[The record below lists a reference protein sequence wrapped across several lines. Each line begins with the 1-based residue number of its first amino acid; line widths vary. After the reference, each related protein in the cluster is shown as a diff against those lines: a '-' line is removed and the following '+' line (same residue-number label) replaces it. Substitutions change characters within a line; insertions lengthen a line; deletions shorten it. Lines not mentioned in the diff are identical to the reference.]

1 MAVTDMMHRFS
12 RSRGESQE
20 PERNEAPVPSTRSLS
35 LLFPPRES
43 YDRANNTKISS
54 NTPNEPLYD
63 QDTTITFP
71 LSPDEEPRIIIA
83 QDDTGVSIDRLLFDS
98 QWTRKTSRVKTDDSN
113 GESKNFS
120 SRPSSSVGP
129 QSPTSSGFL
138 RSQQS
143 RGHRSTISVVPE
155 RNGSPPTRPSMPRLD
170 STFVPSTQF
179 RRTPTTASL
188 ADSRKDINSPV
199 ENTAEEMDSW
209 LDCMFGKAPMR
220 YKGPVT
226 KLHHVQRQPPD
237 EPQDLRPKSSPRSG
251 FGSYQAKDSS
261 PLRPSSTVS
270 IKRRKDA
277 LLLCT
282 TFAVNMHDEDL
293 PEQLQQAASSHGS
306 HQSCPRKKRFSTPMF
321 GVAILLPLK
330 NGNASSDKKRSQG
343 HLSDQT
349 DPVQA
354 ILDDWHIFA
363 RALDALRTTTLV
375 HIQQRLKIKAEALA
389 RSKTAVSRTVPRL
402 VKLEPSAFE
411 HTSQILEMS
420 SSVID
425 RIVRSYQVL
434 QAGPQRDWSI
444 WRDELRDYT
453 RVSQDADSKRGFF
466 NLHKINFMQAAL
478 TAALGVDL
486 GWLNIFAPPQHQ
498 ARLREE
504 RQKSRT
510 TFDQAQNR
518 TVIVSMDQNKARNL
532 IFIFAKLF
540 PCPASEAQF
549 ESLRRSSSSSL
560 NSAKKCVSALTQGL
574 KSVEYASDESQT
586 KPHTVEYTSKYNVKD
601 APRTPTI
608 FEPMLHASPGSSPT
622 KTLAINNL
630 ASSTRKSSIV
640 NTSGKIDISG
650 KATMAVPISAPTSG
664 RNTPSGSPETRPG
677 SSLNAQGD
685 LMRHLQRASSS
696 TTSNGSTD
704 YTSLWN
710 SLRSSTR
717 SLKPRRESSLTERSD
732 SFTSSGQREQP
743 PGILKTSKSFAA
755 RQSSN
760 KLVRMVEEVH
770 GIEEADE
777 KNGQPNL
784 RRKKGP
790 PRISP
795 ITMAHKTSALQFDP
809 PTSDYAGIAYTYN
822 QDEGIVDVDFPGCT
836 PIASVVRNPSP
847 KVPRFKVPSNR
858 GQFPLQK
865 FSTVEASPVTETH
878 NCQGLARYDRIAGYL
893 GKFHPDFAL
902 QATRPYA
909 ELVDEVKC
917 AMRAEPSPMVEP
929 SENLRVF
936 SQETWID
943 VCSTVFMDAEA
954 LTVRKLI
961 LRRRVRYKL
970 IVPDDSPN
978 FPRQHAAVN
987 GRKQSTCSSNGSG
1000 SDQDSQIKVIKSD
1013 DMDSIKRTYKRND
1026 NGQKTG
1032 FRDQR
1037 ILKTDLPNAGSA
1049 EGVLNNHVAGRHSID
1064 ALGNVLSEK
1073 GDNVETHSSSAQS
1086 SHTNGSRVDS
1096 PMMIKDQ
1103 SALLDHRPSATVVV
1117 GEDLSEFIEH
1127 RKTNSFPA
1135 KEAAAVV
1142 TATKRVPIHNKEG
1155 KISGWKEVCTNKPD
1169 EPGLN
1174 DLPTGFVEK
1183 RRDKAAAI
1191 VECQTLAEKFDEET
1205 ISKPDSA
1212 IVGLLQQMLA
1222 TSETRSR
1229 ADSRANSV
1237 HSRAPSR
1244 SNSIS
1249 GSGLTELQYES
1260 KKIIEDALEGLVS
1273 AVASDKYTSNN
1284 ASSGGLFSFARSA
1297 VSTPEPSFLRQ
1308 SISKWMYGDA

>member
-1 MAVTDMMHRFS
+1 MHRFS

-20 PERNEAPVPSTRSLS
+20 PERNETPVPSTRSLS

-43 YDRANNTKISS
+43 YDRVNKNTKTSPT
-54 NTPNEPLYD
+54 TPIEPLYD
-63 QDTTITFP
+63 QNTTITFP
-71 LSPDEEPRIIIA
+71 LSPDDEPRIIIA
-83 QDDTGVSIDRLLFDS
+83 QDDTGVSIDRLLYDS
-98 QWTRKTSRVKTDDSN
+98 HWSRRNSRDKSDDLN
-113 GESKNFS
+113 GASKNFS
-120 SRPSSSVGP
+120 SRPSSSAGP

-138 RSQQS
+138 RTQNPS
-143 RGHRSTISVVPE
+143 RGHRSTISVVQD

-179 RRTPTTASL
+179 RRTPTTTSL
-188 ADSRKDINSPV
+188 ADTRKDINIPI

-226 KLHHVQRQPPD
+226 KLHHLQRQPPD
-237 EPQDLRPKSSPRSG
+237 DKQDSRPKSSPRVG
-251 FGSYQAKDSS
+251 FGSYMAKESS
-261 PLRPSSTVS
+261 PLKPSSNGS

-277 LLLCT
+277 LLVCT
-282 TFAVNMHDEDL
+282 TFAVNVHDEDL
-293 PEQLQQAASSHGS
+293 PEQVQQTTSANGAR
-306 HQSCPRKKRFSTPMF
+306 QSCTRKKRFSTPMF
-321 GVAILLPLK
+321 GVAILLPLAK
-330 NGNASSDKKRSQG
+330 SDASQG
-343 HLSDQT
+343 QLVEQT
-349 DPVQA
+349 DPVQT
-354 ILDDWHIFA
+354 ILDAWHIYA
-363 RALDALRTTTLV
+363 RALDALRTTALV
-375 HIQQRLKIKAEALA
+375 QIQQRLRAKAEALA
-389 RSKTAVSRTVPRL
+389 RCKAAVSPTVPRL

-411 HTSQILEMS
+411 HTPQIIEVS
-420 SSVID
+420 SAAVD
-425 RIVRSYQVL
+425 RISRSYQVL

-478 TAALGVDL
+478 TATLSADL

-504 RQKSRT
+504 RQKT
-510 TFDQAQNR
+510 QMTFDMAQNR

-540 PCPASEAQF
+540 PCPAAETQF
-549 ESLRRSSSSSL
+549 DSMRRTSSSSL
-560 NSAKKCVSALTQGL
+560 SSSNKPVSALTQGL
-574 KSVEYASDESQT
+574 KRAGNGSNQSLAIDSAKAQANG
-586 KPHTVEYTSKYNVKD
+586 HTVSE

-608 FEPMLHASPGSSPT
+608 FEPMIHASPGTSPA
-622 KTLAINNL
+622 KTLAINNS
-630 ASSTRKSSIV
+630 APSTRKSSIV
-640 NTSGKIDISG
+640 NTSGKIDILG
-650 KATMAVPISAPTSG
+650 KATMAVPISAPTSS
-664 RNTPSGSPETRPG
+664 RNTPSGSPETRPS
-677 SSLNAQGD
+677 SSLNVQGD
-685 LMRHLQRASSS
+685 LMRHLQRAGST

-704 YTSLWN
+704 NTSLWN
-710 SLRSSTR
+710 SFRSSTW
-717 SLKPRRESSLTERSD
+717 SLRPRRESSLTERSD
-732 SFTSSGQREQP
+732 SFASSGQREQP
-743 PGILKTSKSFAA
+743 ASILKTSKSFAA

-760 KLVRMVEEVH
+760 KLVRMVEEVRS
-770 GIEEADE
+770 DE
-777 KNGQPNL
+777 SDRSNSQQAS
-784 RRKKGP
+784 REKKSSS
-790 PRISP
+790 RVSP

-809 PTSDYAGIAYTYN
+809 PSSDYAGIAYTYN

-836 PIASVVRNPSP
+836 PTVGTTRTLSP
-847 KVPRFKVPSNR
+847 KMSRFKVPSAK
-858 GQFPLQK
+858 GQFPLNK
-865 FSTVEASPVTETH
+865 PVTLEDVLEKKVQGP
-878 NCQGLARYDRIAGYL
+878 QGLARYDRIAGYL

-909 ELVDEVKC
+909 ELVNEIKC
-917 AMRAEPSPMVEP
+917 AMRAEPSPMIEP

-936 SQETWID
+936 SQETWIE
-943 VCSTVFMDAEA
+943 VCSTVVMDAEA
-954 LTVRKLI
+954 MTVKKLT

-978 FPRQHAAVN
+978 LPRHVVTAN

-1013 DMDSIKRTYKRND
+1013 DMDSIQRTYKRND

-1032 FRDQR
+1032 FRDKR
-1037 ILKTDLPNAGSA
+1037 ILKTDLPNGGSA
-1049 EGVLNNHVAGRHSID
+1049 ESEPNNHVAGRHSVD
-1064 ALGNVLSEK
+1064 ALADVSSKTTDGIM
-1073 GDNVETHSSSAQS
+1073 TRSSSSQS
-1086 SHTNGSRVDS
+1086 SRTNGGRADS

-1103 SALLDHRPSATVVV
+1103 SALLDQRPSTSIVV
-1117 GEDLSEFIEH
+1117 GDDLSEFIDQ
-1127 RKTNSFPA
+1127 RKTNSLPA
-1135 KEAAAVV
+1135 KEADAIV

-1155 KISGWKEVCTNKPD
+1155 KISGWKEVSTNKPD
-1169 EPGLN
+1169 EPGVN

-1183 RRDKAAAI
+1183 RCDKAAAV

-1212 IVGLLQQMLA
+1212 VVTLLQQMLA

-1229 ADSRANSV
+1229 AHSRANSV

-1284 ASSGGLFSFARSA
+1284 AHSGGLFSFARSTA
-1297 VSTPEPSFLRQ
+1297 STPEPSVLRQ

>member
-1 MAVTDMMHRFS
+1 MMHRFS
-12 RSRGESQE
+12 RSRAETQE
-20 PERNEAPVPSTRSLS
+20 PERNETPVPSTRSLS

-43 YDRANNTKISS
+43 YDRVNKNTKTSPI
-54 NTPNEPLYD
+54 TPIEPLYD
-63 QDTTITFP
+63 QNTTITFP
-71 LSPDEEPRIIIA
+71 LSQDDEPRVIIA

-98 QWTRKTSRVKTDDSN
+98 HWSRKTTRDKADDLN
-113 GESKNFS
+113 AASKSFFS
-120 SRPSSSVGP
+120 ARPSSSAGP

-138 RSQQS
+138 RAQNS
-143 RGHRSTISVVPE
+143 RGHRSTISVVQD

-179 RRTPTTASL
+179 RRTPTPASL
-188 ADSRKDINSPV
+188 ADTRKDINIPV

-237 EPQDLRPKSSPRSG
+237 DKQDLRPRSSPRPG
-251 FGSYQAKDSS
+251 FGSYPAKESS
-261 PLRPSSTVS
+261 PLKPSSHGSTR
-270 IKRRKDA
+270 RRKDA
-277 LLLCT
+277 LLVCT
-282 TFAVNMHDEDL
+282 TFAVNIHDEDL
-293 PEQLQQAASSHGS
+293 PEQVQQTTSANGTR
-306 HQSCPRKKRFSTPMF
+306 QSCSRKKRFSTPMF
-321 GVAILLPLK
+321 GVAILLPLAK
-330 NGNASSDKKRSQG
+330 SNTSQG
-343 HLSDQT
+343 QLPEQR
-349 DPVQA
+349 DPVQT
-354 ILDDWHIFA
+354 ILDDWHIYA
-363 RALDALRTTTLV
+363 RALDALRTTALV
-375 HIQQRLKIKAEALA
+375 QIQQKLRAKAEALA
-389 RSKTAVSRTVPRL
+389 RSKAAFSPTVPRL
-402 VKLEPSAFE
+402 VKLDPSAFE
-411 HTSQILEMS
+411 HTPQIVEVS
-420 SSVID
+420 FAAVD
-425 RIVRSYQVL
+425 RISRNYQVL

-466 NLHKINFMQAAL
+466 NLHKINFLQAAL
-478 TAALGVDL
+478 TAALSTDL

-504 RQKSRT
+504 RQKT
-510 TFDQAQNR
+510 QMTFDGAQNR

-540 PCPASEAQF
+540 PCPASETQF
-549 ESLRRSSSSSL
+549 DSMRRSSSSSL
-560 NSAKKCVSALTQGL
+560 TSNKQVSALTQGL
-574 KSVEYASDESQT
+574 KRVEHVPSRGLTIDST
-586 KPHTVEYTSKYNVKD
+586 KAQANGHAVND
-601 APRTPTI
+601 APPTPTPTI
-608 FEPMLHASPGSSPT
+608 FEPMMYASPGTSPA
-622 KTLAINNL
+622 KTMSINNS
-630 ASSTRKSSIV
+630 APSTRKSSIV
-640 NTSGKIDISG
+640 NTSGKIDILG
-650 KATMAVPISAPTSG
+650 KATMAVPISAPTSS
-664 RNTPSGSPETRPG
+664 RNTPSGSPETRPS
-677 SSLNAQGD
+677 SSLNVQGD
-685 LMRHLQRASSS
+685 LMRHLQRAGSM

-704 YTSLWN
+704 NTSLWN
-710 SLRSSTR
+710 SFRSSTW
-717 SLKPRRESSLTERSD
+717 SLRPRRESSLTERSD
-732 SFTSSGQREQP
+732 SFASSQREQP
-743 PGILKTSKSFAA
+743 TSILETSKSFAA
-755 RQSSN
+755 RQSSG

-770 GIEEADE
+770 GPQESDGSNSQQAS
-777 KNGQPNL
+777 
-784 RRKKGP
+784 RRKKSSS
-790 PRISP
+790 RVSP

-809 PTSDYAGIAYTYN
+809 PASDYAGIAYTYN

-836 PIASVVRNPSP
+836 PTVSATRSGSP
-847 KVPRFKVPSNR
+847 KMSRFKVPSGR
-858 GQFPLQK
+858 GQFPLHK
-865 FSTVEASPVTETH
+865 AMTLEGSEEKKTH
-878 NCQGLARYDRIAGYL
+878 GPQGFARYDRIAGYL

-909 ELVDEVKC
+909 ELVNEIKC

-943 VCSTVFMDAEA
+943 VCSTVVMDAEA
-954 LTVRKLI
+954 MTVKKLT

-978 FPRQHAAVN
+978 LPRHVVTAN

-1013 DMDSIKRTYKRND
+1013 DMDSIQRTYKRND

-1032 FRDQR
+1032 FRDKR
-1037 ILKTDLPNAGSA
+1037 VLKTDLPNGGSS
-1049 EGVLNNHVAGRHSID
+1049 EGEPNHHVAGRHSIE
-1064 ALGNVLSEK
+1064 ALGDVASKTAN
-1073 GDNVETHSSSAQS
+1073 GTETRSSSAQS
-1086 SHTNGSRVDS
+1086 SRTNGGRADS
-1096 PMMIKDQ
+1096 PMMVKEQ
-1103 SALLDHRPSATVVV
+1103 STLLDQRPTTAIVV
-1117 GEDLSEFIEH
+1117 GEDLSEFIDH
-1127 RKTNSFPA
+1127 RKTHSFPA
-1135 KEAAAVV
+1135 KEATAMVV
-1142 TATKRVPIHNKEG
+1142 ATKRVPIHNKEG

-1174 DLPTGFVEK
+1174 DLPTSFVEK
-1183 RRDKAAAI
+1183 RSDKAAAV
-1191 VECQTLAEKFDEET
+1191 VECHTLAEKFDEET

-1212 IVGLLQQMLA
+1212 VVTLLQQMLA

-1229 ADSRANSV
+1229 AHSRANSV

-1284 ASSGGLFSFARSA
+1284 ACSGGLFSFARSA
-1297 VSTPEPSFLRQ
+1297 VSTPEPSVLRQ